1 MDISLVVLA
10 AGMGSRYGGLKQLD
24 PVGPHDEIL
33 LDYSVADA
41 LAAGFSQVVFVIRR
55 EMLNLF
61 RDTVGTRYDSRISVK
76 YAFQELEPL
85 PGGRVSPPGRIKPWG
100 TGHATLAAAGAVR
113 APFAVINADDYY
125 GASGFRQ
132 LAEFLKGAKP
142 SEYAMVG
149 YRLEKTLSDHGAVSR
164 GICRADERGNLLDV
178 NERTAI
184 ARTTQGIIAEGNPPI
199 ILKGSE
205 PTSMN
210 FWGLM
215 PDVFGKLERLFEEFL
230 EVRSEDP
237 KAEFYLPGAISSL
250 IASREASVKLLHSAD
265 PWFGLTY
272 PEDKPLVAG
281 ALSSM
286 AG

>member
-1 MDISLVVLA
+1 
-10 AGMGSRYGGLKQLD
+10 
-24 PVGPHDEIL
+24 
-33 LDYSVADA
+33 
-41 LAAGFSQVVFVIRR
+41 
-55 EMLNLF
+55 MLNLF